1 MISKYFNPSNLSYT
15 KNNIPK
21 FDPKHPDSK
30 IIKYNWSPNKIEI
43 EVDIKNHNHFIGLS
57 EIYYPNWKITSHDI
71 DIIQINGLLRG
82 FVAPIG
88 KHTIVMEFNHDDV
101 KYANMISFFSFIIML
116 LCILSTFLLTKI
128 NELFK
133 K

>member
-1 MISKYFNPSNLSYT
+1 MIS
-15 KNNIPK
+15 I
-21 FDPKHPDSK
+21 
-30 IIKYNWSPNKIEI
+30 SPNKFRI
-43 EVDIKNHNHFIGLS
+43 EVETSGPQFLAIS
-57 EIYYPNWKITSHDI
+57 EIYYPNWEITSHDI

-88 KHTIVMEFNHDDV
+88 KHTIIMEFNHDDV